1 MKLDANLPCL
11 DDDFT
16 APIVLKHPSYT
27 RRGGEKY
34 DMKSI
39 KTISL
44 AAVGYLFATQ
54 PAFAGVV
61 VPEIDGGG
69 AVIAIGLVAGLV
81 ALVRERFFRK

>member
-1 MKLDANLPCL
+1 
-11 DDDFT
+11 
-16 APIVLKHPSYT
+16 
-27 RRGGEKY
+27 
-34 DMKSI
+34 MKSI
-39 KTISL
+39 KTIVL